1 MTNSA
6 NNTPVTQTARG
17 LLKKLQQDFQV
28 IRDCQPLAIGIDKQ
42 VIEQQADINRK
53 LLRSALGIHTKSLR
67 YLKTLQTAASRF
79 NLDGSAAG
87 EVSEEQRKLAAQTLH
102 AHFKKQA
109 EERKAQQAAEAAEA
123 AERERKEK
131 LNQLAKKFSREA

>member
-1 MTNSA
+1 MTD
-6 NNTPVTQTARG
+6 PVITSLAQTARG

-42 VIEQQADINRK
+42 VIEHQPDINRK
-53 LLRSALGIHTKSLR
+53 LLRGALGVHTKSVR
-67 YLKTLQTAASRF
+67 YLKVLQGASSRF

-87 EVSEEQRKLAAQTLH
+87 EVSEDQRTLAAQTLR

-109 EERKAQQAAEAAEA
+109 DERKAQQAAEAAQA
-123 AERERKEK
+123 AERERQEK
-131 LNQLAKKFSREA
+131 LNQLAKKFSR